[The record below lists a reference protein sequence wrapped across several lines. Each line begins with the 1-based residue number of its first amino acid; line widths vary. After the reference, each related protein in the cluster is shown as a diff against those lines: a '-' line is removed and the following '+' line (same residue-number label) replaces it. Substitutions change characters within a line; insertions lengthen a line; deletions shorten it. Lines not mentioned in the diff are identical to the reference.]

1 MQDART
7 AAALIGAAAAP
18 DHPDAASVGPGEAG
32 GGKSN
37 ND

>member
-7 AAALIGAAAAP
+7 AAALTGAATAP
-18 DHPDAASVGPGEAG
+18 DNPDAASVGPGEVG